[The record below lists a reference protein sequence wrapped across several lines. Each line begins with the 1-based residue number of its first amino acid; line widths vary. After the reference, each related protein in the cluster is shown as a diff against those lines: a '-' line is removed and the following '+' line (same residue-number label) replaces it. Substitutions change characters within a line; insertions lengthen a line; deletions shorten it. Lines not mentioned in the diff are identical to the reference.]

1 MQTAHTMLPVLI
13 LQHNA
18 DDGPAFLGT
27 WLQAQAATVDL
38 RHALAGQALPAD
50 MSQHAALA
58 ILGGT
63 CSVNDPLPALR
74 HEESLILDAMA
85 RGKPVIGHCLGGQ
98 LMARALGAAVGP
110 SPLPEIGWH
119 GVHWLPGAEA
129 WFGDGAGAWF
139 GDGAEAWFGDGAGA
153 AMFQWHVEAFALPA
167 GAQVLGSSVACPQ
180 QAFALGKHLAMQFH
194 IELDSAKLAV
204 WTQESGDAYRASRA
218 QHPAQVQALVE
229 MLRDAP
235 ARLAAQQAM
244 AAHAY
249 ARWWAGV

>member
-1 MQTAHTMLPVLI
+1 M
-13 LQHNA
+13 
-18 DDGPAFLGT
+18 G
-27 WLQAQAATVDL
+27 
-38 RHALAGQALPAD
+38 
-50 MSQHAALA
+50 
-58 ILGGT
+58 
-63 CSVNDPLPALR
+63 
-74 HEESLILDAMA
+74 A
-85 RGKPVIGHCLGGQ
+85 RLGGQ
-98 LMARALGAAVGP
+98 REPGLVGQRRGAEGVARALGAAVGP

-129 WFGDGAGAWF
+129 WFGDGAG
-139 GDGAEAWFGDGAGA
+139 AWFGDGAGA

>member
-1 MQTAHTMLPVLI
+1 MQTAHTMQPVLI

-38 RHALAGQALPAD
+38 RLALAGQALPAD

-63 CSVNDPLPALR
+63 CSVNDPLPELR

-139 GDGAEAWFGDGAGA
+139 GDGAGA
-153 AMFQWHVEAFALPA
+153 AVFQWHVEAFALPA

-194 IELDSAKLAV
+194 IELDSAKLDV
-204 WTQESGDAYRASRA
+204 WTQESDHAYRASRA
-218 QHPAQVQALVE
+218 QHPAQVQALAD
-229 MLRDAP
+229 MLRGAP
-235 ARLAAQQAM
+235 KRLAAQQVM
-244 AAHAY
+244 AALAY